1 MLGAAAPSLF
11 AFRHAH
17 RAYFPEGS
25 VREVRAA
32 PGQPPVQHASLVF
45 HVFEFLPPL
54 QAFYARL
61 RAQRW
66 PLAA

>member
-1 MLGAAAPSLF
+1 MLDPAAPTLF
-11 AFRHAH
+11 AFRQAH
-17 RAYFPEGS
+17 RAYFPQG
-25 VREVRAA
+25 VLREVHAA

-54 QAFYARL
+54 QAFCARL